1 MVELLSVQNVI
12 LYDGQERTR
21 SAPAQAQLPAQF
33 QVQQL
38 QAEAQT
44 EPESLAVNP
53 AEAGEGTGKRPY
65 DEYSE
70 EPPKTPIGLYRLVS
84 DEEGEPAVEFDDP
97 EGNPAEEPA
106 EDTRK
111 TTTSTED
118 VDREIEEL
126 QALRKRLNLK
136 IAAASPEQA
145 EQLRQQLAH
154 LEQELLWKDNDTY
167 RKRHAKVVEE

>member
-1 MVELLSVQNVI
+1 MVELLSVQKVI

-70 EPPKTPIGLYRLVS
+70 EPPKTPIGLYRLIS

-97 EGNPAEEPA
+97 EEIRRRSPPRIRAKPPPAPRMW
-106 EDTRK
+106 TGK
-111 TTTSTED
+111 
-118 VDREIEEL
+118 
-126 QALRKRLNLK
+126 LRSSRPCG
-136 IAAASPEQA
+136 SG
-145 EQLRQQLAH
+145 
-154 LEQELLWKDNDTY
+154 
-167 RKRHAKVVEE
+167 